1 MATVEP
7 ADAAPPVRY
16 VRICPSCGQTHAPEV
31 LRCDCG
37 VLLAGTDLVR
47 AALPASTAA
56 SPAST
61 ATATSP
67 QPETP
72 APAPAQ
78 TLICPYDDCG
88 QSNPPGTSAC
98 VYCNR
103 SLATGPELKPT
114 PATLV
119 QLPAALAARYGVV
132 RALPARGAEAEI
144 VLAHERSS
152 TSATL
157 GEVRAIK
164 LYRQG
169 ILPDPQVLQRLAQ
182 VDEKHRV
189 RLFDSGVSD
198 GHAYE
203 VMEYCALGS
212 LRDHLGG
219 EPASADWITAVVREL
234 VQALAG
240 VHAAGLVHRDL
251 KPENV
256 LLRTLDPLD
265 LLLTDFST
273 ASVMQATQRF
283 TTMARTL
290 MYAAPEALSG
300 VIDAKADFWA
310 LGMMVLEMATGR
322 HPYRGLSD
330 AVVLHHLSTRPI
342 DLSAVTDVRLH
353 LLLQG
358 LLVRDPAARWG
369 AREIARW
376 LARDGRLQ
384 APASTPSAAPGIPPL
399 DAATAGGGDTF
410 AQPYVVQSER
420 CHNLAQLATAYARH
434 WKAGCTDLVSG
445 QLLHWFTQVH
455 PDQNRVRLLL
465 HLRYERE
472 LPPDLQLLH
481 FMLDAAPG
489 ISPVWKGRSIELA
502 ALLERAQQALQGD
515 ARAAQRLDEIRQLRV
530 LQIYAK
536 AGNRHAE
543 EIAQRWADALDRF
556 DTAWQALVQATQP
569 DAAEARGSYE
579 QLIGNRTPTRP
590 AALALNPRLLAASYD
605 RGWVQRLRDALAP
618 SLAALQARD
627 GALRLPQPVE
637 QMDTAGL
644 LAASLLLPW
653 WQQQAERR
661 EQRAAQEREQVRQAA
676 TELRRALRQSLALLQ
691 ELAARCSYW
700 QAPPAA
706 LDEELERFF
715 VLLTQAR
722 SLGAQAGG
730 ADGDAAQARRL
741 ALRAEPVAMRL
752 RRDLHA
758 LIEHREANSGWF
770 SGETGQLAI
779 YALIA
784 LFIFGGAILWHPTVI
799 LLILGFLVWR
809 LGPVARL
816 VHQIHEQARRLQRMA

>member
-7 ADAAPPVRY
+7 ASAAAPVRY
-16 VRICPSCGQTHAPEV
+16 VRICPSCGQTHDPQV

-47 AALPASTAA
+47 RA
-56 SPAST
+56 SPEPA
-61 ATATSP
+61 P
-67 QPETP
+67 QPP
-72 APAPAQ
+72 APAVADPPA
-78 TLICPYDDCG
+78 TPASAPALTCPYDDCG
-88 QSNPPGTSAC
+88 QPNPPGAEIC

-103 SLATGPELKPT
+103 PLATGPGLTPT
-114 PATLV
+114 AGTLV
-119 QLPAALAARYGVV
+119 QLPAALSARYDLV

-144 VLAHERSS
+144 VLARER
-152 TSATL
+152 TGADANED
-157 GEVRAIK
+157 GVRAIK

-169 ILPDPQVLQRLAQ
+169 IRPDPEVLQRLAQ

-189 RLFDSGVSD
+189 RLYDSGVSD

-212 LRDHLGG
+212 LRDHLDDK
-219 EPASADWITAVVREL
+219 PAPADWITAVVREL

-256 LLRTLDPLD
+256 LLRTAEPLD

-310 LGMMVLEMATGR
+310 LGMMALEMATGR

-330 AVVLHHLSTRPI
+330 AVVLHHLTTRPI
-342 DLSAVTDVRLH
+342 DLGAVADARLR

-369 AREIARW
+369 AREVARW
-376 LARDGRLQ
+376 LARDRHLQ
-384 APASTPSAAPGIPPL
+384 APASAPSAAPGMPPL
-399 DAATAGGGDTF
+399 DAAAPGGGDTF
-410 AQPYVVQSER
+410 AQPYLVQNER

-445 QLLHWFTQVH
+445 QLVHWFTQVH

-481 FMLDAAPG
+481 FMLEAAPG

-515 ARAAQRLDEIRQLRV
+515 AQAAQQLDEIRQLRV
-530 LQIYAK
+530 LQIYAQ

-543 EIAQRWADALDRF
+543 EIAQRWSDALERF
-556 DTAWQALVQATQP
+556 DTAWGALVQATQP
-569 DAAEARGSYE
+569 APDEARGPYD
-579 QLIGNRTPTRP
+579 QLIRGSTPTRP
-590 AALALNPRLLAASYD
+590 GALSLNPRLLAASYD
-605 RGWVQRLRDALAP
+605 RGWVQRLRDSLARAV
-618 SLAALQARD
+618 AALQARD
-627 GALRLPQPVE
+627 GALSLPQPVE
-637 QMDTAGL
+637 QMDTAQL

-653 WQQQAERR
+653 WQQQAGRR
-661 EQRAAQEREQVRQAA
+661 EQQAAQQREQDRQAA
-676 TELRRALRQSLALLQ
+676 AALRRALRQSLALLQ
-691 ELAARCSYW
+691 ELAARCGYW

-706 LDEELERFF
+706 LDEELDRFF
-715 VLLTQAR
+715 VLLAQAR
-722 SLGAQAGG
+722 GLGADA
-730 ADGDAAQARRL
+730 GDAEGEAALARRL
-741 ALRAEPVAMRL
+741 ALRAEPVVLRL
-752 RRDLHA
+752 RRDLHD
-758 LIEHREANSGWF
+758 LTERREANSGWF
-770 SGETGQLAI
+770 SGETGQLAV
-779 YALIA
+779 YALIG
-784 LFIFGGAILWHPTVI
+784 LFIFGGAILLHPTVI
-799 LLILGFLVWR
+799 LLIFGFLTWR

-816 VHQIHEQARRLQRMA
+816 VHQIHEHAKRLQRLA